1 MRLFRRPVASVVLLA
16 LAACGGGDL
25 LLPNEGQP
33 ASVDLVSGDRQTATI
48 LEAAADSLVVRVT
61 DRFGS
66 PVAGVEIAWSADG
79 GGGVSPASTVT
90 DADGRSAAQRV
101 LGAEPGSYGTTAVA
115 TALPEDVVSFTTTAA
130 AARLV
135 LLTQPGATAS
145 SGATIA
151 PQPVLQLQDPAGN
164 PLARPSVAVTVQ
176 IASGDGTLR
185 GTTTQTSDPS
195 GTVTFSD
202 LAIAGGPGSRTLIF
216 AASGYAPATS
226 TPVSLGVGAP
236 ASAAVA
242 AGDGQT
248 AAVAT
253 SVPTPPAVV
262 VRDAGGTPVA
272 GVGVKFAVASGGGSV
287 TGADATT
294 GADGIAAVGSWTLGG
309 NTGANTLRATVQAD
323 GVSGSPVTF
332 TATATPGPAS
342 AEKSTVSAA
351 PGTIAA
357 STGSVASAIT
367 IIVRDG
373 RGNPLAGQTVTLT
386 ATGAGVTLA
395 QPGVTD
401 ASGVTTSRFSAT
413 GSGDHVISAVT
424 AGVALG
430 SATVKVTP
438 GAPVASSTSVE
449 VPGGTAGIQ
458 TIIRVRLQDQF
469 GNAVGGAAGQVVVSM
484 SGANPVG
491 GVAVADQGD
500 GTYLAGY
507 TPARVGIDLVDV
519 RVGGQPIPGS
529 PFTSTVVAGAADP
542 GHSTA
547 EVPDG
552 TFGTPLA
559 ILVHV
564 NDSQGNSVGREG
576 DLVQVTVDGISN
588 GSLPVEYVGDGT
600 YRAGWTPLVIGTFKV
615 QVALNGTAIAKSPFQ
630 THIRFF
636 R

>member
-16 LAACGGGDL
+16 FAACGGGDL

-33 ASVDLVSGDRQTATI
+33 ANVDLVSGDRQTATI
-48 LEAAADSLVVRVT
+48 LEPAADSLVVRVT

-79 GGGVSPASTVT
+79 GGDVSPTSTVT
-90 DADGRSAAQRV
+90 DAGGRAAAQRV
-101 LGAEPGSYGTTAVA
+101 LGAQPGSYGTTAVA
-115 TALPEDVVSFTTTAA
+115 TALPEDIVSFTTTAA

-145 SGATIA
+145 SGAAIA

-164 PLARPSVAVTVQ
+164 PLARPGVAVTVQ

-185 GTTTQTSDPS
+185 GTTTQTSDAS
-195 GTVTFSD
+195 GAVAFSD
-202 LAIAGGPGSRTLIF
+202 LAIAGGPGARTLIF
-216 AASGYAPATS
+216 AAPGYAPATS

-236 ASAAVA
+236 AAAAVA

-253 SVPTPPAVV
+253 RVPTPPAVV

-272 GVGVKFAVASGGGSV
+272 GVGVSFAVTSGGGSV

-309 NTGANTLRATVQAD
+309 TTGANTLSATVQAE

-342 AEKSTVSAA
+342 ADKSTVSSA

-357 STGSVASAIT
+357 STGAVASAVT
-367 IIVRDG
+367 IVVRDS
-373 RGNPLAGQTVTLT
+373 RGNPLAGQAVTLT
-386 ATGAGVTLA
+386 ATGSGVTLA
-395 QPGVTD
+395 PPGATD
-401 ASGVTTSRFSAT
+401 AAGVTTSRFSAT
-413 GSGDHVISAVT
+413 ASGDHVISAVS

-438 GAPVASSTSVE
+438 GAAVVSSTSVD

-458 TIIRVRLQDQF
+458 TTIRVRLQDQF
-469 GNAVGGAAGQVVVSM
+469 GNAVGGAAGQVVVSL

-491 GVAVADQGD
+491 SAPVADQGD
-500 GTYLAGY
+500 GSYLAGY
-507 TPARVGIDLVDV
+507 TPARVGTDLVDV
-519 RVGGQPIPGS
+519 RVNGQPVPGS
-529 PFTSTVVAGAADP
+529 PFTSLVVAGAADP
-542 GHSTA
+542 GKSTA
-547 EVPDG
+547 DVPDG
-552 TFGTPLA
+552 VFGTPLT

-564 NDSQGNSVGREG
+564 NDSQGNSVGRAG
-576 DLVQVTVDGISN
+576 DLVQVTVEGTQN
-588 GSLPVEYVGDGT
+588 GNLPVEYVGDGT
-600 YRAGWTPLVIGTFKV
+600 YRAIWTPLALGKFKV
-615 QVALNGTAIAKSPFQ
+615 DVALNGTAIAKSPFE